1 MKTKLS
7 HAALDEIRRNRE
19 RQRVCQ
25 MYYESKKKDFL
36 KTKNKEN
43 STAFNY
49 DITSSSSKEIPFK
62 EIVSEE
68 TQSPENDSNE
78 AFESTMTKI
87 LPAAKKINPNTEFQT
102 IKNGVNYNACINAL
116 NKMQKSIIKPYNI
129 ATSKLRNSQKNTTR
143 DQKSTKSQIS
153 NHSKFQN
160 SINLTQDERY
170 IEATKLSYAFNSN
183 KVISPSSMKS
193 MTIPPHRYETPIHQ
207 SYENIINHNLMKPI
221 SKQSKFTLLKNT
233 SLFENNSLSNT
244 ISRFSKQ

>member
-7 HAALDEIRRNRE
+7 HSALDEIRRNRE

-62 EIVSEE
+62 EIISER
-68 TQSPENDSNE
+68 TQSLENDSNE
-78 AFESTMTKI
+78 AFEHTLAKI

-102 IKNGVNYNACINAL
+102 IK
-116 NKMQKSIIKPYNI
+116 KSITKPYNI
-129 ATSKLRNSQKNTTR
+129 NTSKLRNSQKDTTR

-153 NHSKFQN
+153 NHSRFQN

-193 MTIPPHRYETPIHQ
+193 MTIPPHRYETPSYQ
-207 SYENIINHNLMKPI
+207 SYENIINHNLIKPI
-221 SKQSKFTLLKNT
+221 SKQSQFTLLKNT
-233 SLFENNSLSNT
+233 SLFEHNS
-244 ISRFSKQ
+244 